1 MHLHKRA
8 ALVAPLL
15 VIFMGSPAPAQN
27 QVTNNA
33 FNPAISLILD
43 GHYASYSLD
52 PASYGLAGFQLDAE
66 AGLPSEGLSL
76 DETELVMS
84 ANVDDKF
91 YGALTA
97 ALEQT
102 DGDTSVEL
110 EEAYFETLAL
120 PNGLKI
126 KAGQFFSDIGYLNP
140 IHAHAWDF
148 NDAPLAYVAMLNTAY
163 KDPGVQLSWVAPSRL
178 FVQIGGEVLRGDSFP
193 AANGAVSDGT
203 GTSTLFV
210 HLGGDVGDT
219 SSWRGGVSYLTAD
232 ASNRTTDF
240 DAGSVSFTGTS
251 DLTVADFVWKW
262 AKGGNPRDR
271 YYVIQ
276 VEYLQRKENGELMVS
291 APSANEIGPY
301 SGTQDGFYVQG
312 VYQFR
317 PRWRVGVRY
326 DSLDADNDLGVTAPT
341 PLITDHEPSR
351 ISVMSDFSNTEFSR
365 LRLQFNRDDSRPETD
380 NQVVLQ
386 YLMSL
391 SAHGAHR
398 F

>member
-1 MHLHKRA
+1 MHLHKRS

-15 VIFMGSPAPAQN
+15 VSIGTAALAQN

-52 PASYGLAGFQLDAE
+52 PASYGLAGFQLDPE

-76 DETELVMS
+76 DETELAMS

-91 YGALTA
+91 YGFLTA
-97 ALEQT
+97 SLEQT
-102 DGDTSVEL
+102 DGETSVGV

-120 PNGLKI
+120 PKGLKI
-126 KAGQFFSDIGYLNP
+126 KAGQFLSDIGYLNP

-163 KDPGVQLSWVAPSRL
+163 KDPGVQLSWVAPSTL
-178 FVQIGGEVLRGDSFP
+178 FIQIGGEILRGDSFP
-193 AANGAVSDGT
+193 AANGDASDGT
-203 GTSTLFV
+203 GASTVFLHV
-210 HLGGDVGDT
+210 GGDASDA
-219 SSWRGGVSYLTAD
+219 SSWRAGISYLTAD
-232 ASNRTTDF
+232 ANDRATDH
-240 DAGSVSFTGTS
+240 DTGRISFTGTS
-251 DLTVADFVWKW
+251 DVALADFVWKW

-271 YYVIQ
+271 YYVVQ
-276 VEYLQRKENGELMVS
+276 AEYLHRKENGELTVS
-291 APSANEIGPY
+291 APSAADEIGPY
-301 SGTQDGFYVQG
+301 AATQNGFYVQG

-317 PRWRVGVRY
+317 PRWRVGLRY
-326 DSLDADNDLGVTAPT
+326 DSLDASNNPGVTAPT
-341 PLITDHEPSR
+341 PLAAGHEPSR
-351 ISVMSDFSNTEFSR
+351 ISVMSDFSNSEFSR
-365 LRLQFNRDDSRPETD
+365 LRLQISRDDSRPETD
-380 NQVVLQ
+380 DQIVLQ

-391 SAHGAHR
+391 GAHGAHR